1 MMDGLILFQE
11 GVKTVIAFAG
21 VLSVLVFIHELG
33 HYLVAR
39 FHGVMVEVFSI
50 GFGPELFGW
59 TSPCGTRWKISLIP
73 LGGYVKMFGDAN
85 EASSPDGG
93 FYDLL
98 SEEDQQKT
106 LQSKSP
112 LKKMS
117 VAFAGP
123 FANLLLAF
131 LFLTIVYTFYGRT
144 NSAPVIGNVESQSPA
159 FEIGLKAGDKIVAI
173 NQQPVETFSAMQ
185 RYIQNSPEIPVNLS
199 VERDGVAQEMQVT
212 PASVKLGETT
222 IGVMGVRPQIILTS
236 FVESISYAI
245 SSVYQTSMGIFKLL
259 GNLFTSDSQAKQLG
273 SILSIAK
280 MSRDSLEGGI
290 FALLAFMAMLSINL
304 GVINLLPIP
313 VLDGGHILIHAIEL
327 IIRRPLSVKVQDTLF
342 KVGFGLLIGAMLYTF
357 WNDLERFKIIRF
369 ITETY
374 QKFF

>member
-1 MMDGLILFQE
+1 MQ
-11 GVKTVIAFAG
+11 
-21 VLSVLVFIHELG
+21 
-33 HYLVAR
+33 
-39 FHGVMVEVFSI
+39 
-50 GFGPELFGW
+50 
-59 TSPCGTRWKISLIP
+59 
-73 LGGYVKMFGDAN
+73 N
-85 EASSPDGG
+85 
-93 FYDLL
+93 
-98 SEEDQQKT
+98 
-106 LQSKSP
+106 
-112 LKKMS
+112 
-117 VAFAGP
+117 
-123 FANLLLAF
+123 LLAF